1 MYQFLLSLATDII
14 PVTTDSI
21 QNTSS
26 IKTLIKSLSGM
37 TTEEIIEEIISSA
50 IQLGLKILLAL
61 VIYWVGKF
69 IIDNLYRFVQKALS
83 RKKIDQSVNT
93 FVLSLVRVV
102 LMLLLIVMIIGVLGI
117 NTSSFV
123 ALFASAGVA
132 IGMALSGTLQNF
144 AGGVMILLFKPYKVG
159 DFIEAQGVSG
169 TVREIQIFNTLLAT
183 TDNKTIIIPNG
194 KLSNETVTNYTQ
206 AGTRRVE
213 WVFGISYGDDYQK
226 AKELLD
232 VYIAEDKRILSTPA
246 PMVAL
251 SCLADSSVQITAR
264 AWVQASDYWSVLYD
278 MNERVYSE
286 FGKYGLS
293 FPFPQMD
300 VHITGKLD
308 N

>member
-21 QNTSS
+21 QNTGS

-194 KLSNETVTNYTQ
+194 KLSNEMVTNYTQ

-232 VYIAEDKRILSTPA
+232 IYIAEDKRILSTPA

>member
-1 MYQFLLSLATDII
+1 MYQFLLSFVTDVI
-14 PVTTDSI
+14 PAVSDSTQTTGQLRSFI
-21 QNTSS
+21 T
-26 IKTLIKSLSGM
+26 SLSGM
-37 TTEEIIEEIISSA
+37 TVEEITESIVSST
-50 IQLGLKILLAL
+50 IQLGLKIILAL
-61 VIYWVGKF
+61 VIYWIGKF
-69 IIDNLYRFVQKALS
+69 IINALYRFVQKALS

-93 FVLSLVRVV
+93 FLLSLVRVV
-102 LMLLLIVMIIGVLGI
+102 LMLLLIVMIIGVLGM

-169 TVREIQIFNTLLAT
+169 TVKEIQIFNTLLAT
-183 TDNKTIIIPNG
+183 ADNKTIIIPNG
-194 KLSNETVTNYTQ
+194 KLSNEMVTNYTK

-213 WVFGISYGDDYQK
+213 WVFGISYGDDFNK

-232 VYIAEDKRILSTPA
+232 SYIAEDKRILQDPA

-251 SCLADSSVQITAR
+251 SNLADSSVLITAR
-264 AWVQASDYWSVLYD
+264 AWVSASDYWSVLYD
-278 MNERVYSE
+278 MNERVYRE

-293 FPFPQMD
+293 FPFPQLD
-300 VHITGKLD
+300 VHVTGKLD
-308 N
+308 Q

>member
-26 IKTLIKSLSGM
+26 IKALIKSLSGM

-61 VIYWVGKF
+61 IIYWVGKF

-169 TVREIQIFNTLLAT
+169 TVKEIQIFNTLLAT

>member
-21 QNTSS
+21 QNTGS

-132 IGMALSGTLQNF
+132 IGMALSGMLQNF

-169 TVREIQIFNTLLAT
+169 TVKEIQIFNTLLAT

-232 VYIAEDKRILSTPA
+232 IYIAEDKRILSTPA

>member
-21 QNTSS
+21 QNTGS

-232 VYIAEDKRILSTPA
+232 IYIAEDKRILSTPA

-278 MNERVYSE
+278 MNERVYNE